1 MFFLPLTSVISMRW
15 HWRRWVRWMVS
26 EIQLVIVFLSKY
38 YKSWMRETEI
48 VENCVNVA
56 LTIAPCFIF
65 RELRESLSSVVKICS
80 WTWSIKKCVRF
91 IEMSG
96 FGWKFEMKCV
106 IRTVPVVVMWACVKI
121 DVSICECGLMWR
133 LQSDVTYGLWFDIR
147 TVIDIRSLRK
157 FRTHYRWWLSVECW
171 TWTCASASEMRT
183 VCAVDVVVGTCLS
196 KYASS
201 RVRFHYVL
209 TLFDRMSALIWFN
222 MRNV

>member
-1 MFFLPLTSVISMRW
+1 MRW

-38 YKSWMRETEI
+38 YKSWMWETEI
-48 VENCVNVA
+48 VENCGNVA
-56 LTIAPCFIF
+56 LTIASCFIF
-65 RELRESLSSVVKICS
+65 SELRESLSSVVKICS
-80 WTWSIKKCVRF
+80 WAWSIKKCVRF

-106 IRTVPVVVMWACVKI
+106 TWSVFVVVVVMPACVKI
-121 DVSICECGLMWR
+121 DISICECCFMWR
-133 LQSDVTYGLWFDIR
+133 LQSDLIYELDLTLQ

-171 TWTCASASEMRT
+171 TWTCASALEMRT